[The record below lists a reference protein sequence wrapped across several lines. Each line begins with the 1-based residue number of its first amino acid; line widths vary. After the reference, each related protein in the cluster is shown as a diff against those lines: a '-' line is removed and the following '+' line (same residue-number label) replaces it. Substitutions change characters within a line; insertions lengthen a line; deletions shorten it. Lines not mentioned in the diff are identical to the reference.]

1 MTTNVPGSHPCTK
14 PVRSEDSKIKQI
26 CDLIEE
32 LDYTPKLFLEVFL
45 KNENAAVARRFW
57 GTHTG
62 WPSTLRLL
70 NAISEV
76 VCKKSDGEDYWQQY
90 ILSEAT
96 KIVAKQKPPR
106 GAYPKGAYHNAKT
119 ISPNLFSPKF
129 KSEFDWALSEEH
141 MPFLF
146 NLLYNKMNN
155 QPREEVADNVDSEN
169 EKSDPE
175 DTDSEDECMF
185 NGKTVRDRKKKASY
199 DHPQRA
205 RVTALTITSMVAFV
219 CNRWNNGKQLAN
231 SITLLACGV
240 TDRVNTFLRYIGLS
254 SSRQTAHNALKRLSY
269 QSKRRIGFK
278 MMSPL
283 EHPSLATFLC
293 FDNLDF
299 EQKVHT
305 KSLGHSNHMFHGT
318 WGYLHQ
324 LNPKLLAS
332 VPSSELTLES
342 YNQSMSKVSNL
353 QFQPRMFVPQPEED
367 LHWTLV
373 LKSQIAQAMLKQVAE
388 ASDSKVSIAT

>member
-1 MTTNVPGSHPCTK
+1 MTTNVPGNRPRTK

-32 LDYTPKLFLEVFL
+32 LDYTPKSFLKVFL
-45 KNENAAVARRFW
+45 KNEKAAVVRQFW

-76 VCKKSDGEDYWQQY
+76 VCKKSDGKDYWQQY

-96 KIVAKQKPPR
+96 KIVAKQKTPR

-119 ISPNLFSPKF
+119 ILPNLFSPKF
-129 KSEFDWALSEEH
+129 KSEFDQALSEEH

-155 QPREEVADNVDSEN
+155 QTLEEVADDVDSEH
-169 EKSDPE
+169 EKLDAK
-175 DTDSEDECMF
+175 DTNSKDECMF
-185 NGKTVRDRKKKASY
+185 NGKTVRDRKKKASS

-205 RVTALTITSMVAFV
+205 CVTALTITSMVAFV
-219 CNRWNNGKQLAN
+219 CNRRNNGKQLAN

-240 TDRVNTFLRYIGLS
+240 TDRVKAFLRYIGLS

-269 QSKRRIGFK
+269 QSERQIGFK

-283 EHPSLATFLC
+283 EHPSLAPFLC

-299 EQKVHT
+299 EQKVDT
-305 KSLGHSNHMFHGT
+305 KSLGNSNHMFHGT
-318 WGYLHQ
+318 WGYVHQ

-332 VPSSELTLES
+332 VPSSEITLES
-342 YNQSMSKVSNL
+342 YNQSMLKVSDL
-353 QFQPRMFVPQPEED
+353 QV
-367 LHWTLV
+367 
-373 LKSQIAQAMLKQVAE
+373 
-388 ASDSKVSIAT
+388 